1 MAGVKALVALSFSGA
16 IGLTFLMLGCALE
29 DYGLYQVGQRSL
41 KKRLHFQLTGGISED
56 IFSSMNI
63 YLTSLTKRSQMI
75 SICSKSL
82 GTSGVGEVSE
92 ARGCYIL
99 ALVHSECSELNKN
112 VECCFHFMPM

>member
-29 DYGLYQVGQRSL
+29 DYGLYQVGRRSL

-63 YLTSLTKRSQMI
+63 YLTSLTKETEERKTTWRRRPQEDAGRDWSDAAHKPTNSWSHQKLDRQGRVP
-75 SICSKSL
+75 S
-82 GTSGVGEVSE
+82 
-92 ARGCYIL
+92 
-99 ALVHSECSELNKN
+99 
-112 VECCFHFMPM
+112 